1 MIDGGV
7 GDAPVKRANDRAMR
21 GFSRAS
27 AFVWAWIERR
37 SMRGEG
43 LSVEA
48 EEVFMCCI
56 L

>member
-7 GDAPVKRANDRAMR
+7 GDAPVKRANDRAVR

-27 AFVWAWIERR
+27 AFVGAWIERR

-48 EEVFMCCI
+48 EEVLCCI